1 MIETKTLH
9 ILKNI
14 KITFLAVKP
23 VKLFFIEKK
32 NAVNRIIEAI
42 LKEYYYCK
50 NVIKKKHFNKNLVVS
65 AEVERRF
72 QSSNKCWICNII
84 Y

>member
-32 NAVNRIIEAI
+32 KMLSTEL
-42 LKEYYYCK
+42 LKQFLK
-50 NVIKKKHFNKNLVVS
+50 
-65 AEVERRF
+65 
-72 QSSNKCWICNII
+72 NII
-84 Y
+84 IAKM